1 MGQSDSGNRLEDVK
15 ELNRQI
21 RERMKSQGYSEKDI
35 DFLMNYQPYKAGLYQ
50 YIKVHDTMIDKMEAY
65 RADYILPKFECMKG
79 YTREE
84 RLKIAHELSNMPEMD
99 LLKLFSPDEAAALKS
114 QMSVNERTIFMTEK
128 KGRVLWK
135 K

>member
-84 RLKIAHELSNMPEMD
+84 RLKIAHELSKMPEMD

-128 KGRVLWK
+128 KRRVWFG
-135 K
+135 

>member
-50 YIKVHDTMIDKMEAY
+50 YIKVHETMIDKMEAY

-128 KGRVLWK
+128 KRRVWFG
-135 K
+135 

>member
-1 MGQSDSGNRLEDVK
+1 
-15 ELNRQI
+15 
-21 RERMKSQGYSEKDI
+21 
-35 DFLMNYQPYKAGLYQ
+35 
-50 YIKVHDTMIDKMEAY
+50 MIDKMEAY

-128 KGRVLWK
+128 KRRVWFG
-135 K
+135 

>member
-21 RERMKSQGYSEKDI
+21 RERMESQGYSEKDI

-84 RLKIAHELSNMPEMD
+84 RLKISHELSNMPEMD

-128 KGRVLWK
+128 KRRVWFG
-135 K
+135 

>member
-50 YIKVHDTMIDKMEAY
+50 YIKVHETMIDKMEAY

-84 RLKIAHELSNMPEMD
+84 RLKISHELSNMPEMD

-128 KGRVLWK
+128 KRRVWFG
-135 K
+135 

>member
-84 RLKIAHELSNMPEMD
+84 RLKISHELSSMPEMD

-128 KGRVLWK
+128 KRRVWFG
-135 K
+135 

>member
-84 RLKIAHELSNMPEMD
+84 RLKIAHELSNIPEMD

-128 KGRVLWK
+128 KRRVWFG
-135 K
+135 

>member
-128 KGRVLWK
+128 KRRVWFG
-135 K
+135 